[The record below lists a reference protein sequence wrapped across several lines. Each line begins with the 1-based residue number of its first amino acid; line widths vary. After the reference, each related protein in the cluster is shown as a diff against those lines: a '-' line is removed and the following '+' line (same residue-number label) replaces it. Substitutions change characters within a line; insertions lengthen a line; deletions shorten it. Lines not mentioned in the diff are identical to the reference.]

1 MNAKKLGVLL
11 VILCMYGFS
20 TFAAKLVD
28 SDQQLIKQQLIFKPK
43 FELNL
48 SEKITEA
55 INNGIAVTFVVQAKL
70 NQSVDWWFNNTISSK
85 LHTYKLHYYSMSRQ
99 YQLHNVSLDNRQ
111 NFISLDLLIKQLSE
125 ETEFVFDLE
134 QGGDY
139 IETRIFLD
147 KQALPSTM
155 QLPTVFDQ
163 DWNINSDWQK
173 VTIELPSKAA
183 DE

>member
-1 MNAKKLGVLL
+1 MNAKKTGLL
-11 VILCMYGFS
+11 IGLLCLLSFS
-20 TFAAKLVD
+20 SFAAKLLD
-28 SDQQLIKQQLIFKPK
+28 SEQLFTKQQLLFKPR
-43 FELNL
+43 FELTIA
-48 SEKITEA
+48 EKIIEA

-70 NQSVDWWFNNTISSK
+70 NQDVEWWFDSVISNK
-85 LHTYKLHYYSMSRQ
+85 IQTFKLHYYSMSRV
-99 YQLHNVSLDNRQ
+99 YQLHNISRDNTQ
-111 NFISLDLLIKQLSE
+111 NFVSLDLLLKQLSE
-125 ETEFVFDLE
+125 ETEFDFDLS

-173 VTIELPSKAA
+173 IVIEQPSKTSN
-183 DE
+183 E